1 MQRKRVNDIK
11 ATISEMFDLPKD
23 IVLDLPKII
32 MVGGNQILVENH
44 KGIIEYTP
52 DRIRINSSIGVI
64 RVLGANMMLKNIG
77 QDDIMVTGTIKAIE
91 LLSLQGSAGL
101 AFLQGIALGVIVVDI
116 YTFVELFCWIPSHK
130 GQGPIIREIYKPYC

>member
-77 QDDIMVTGTIKAIE
+77 QDDIMVTGTIKTIE
-91 LLSLQGSAGL
+91 LLS
-101 AFLQGIALGVIVVDI
+101 
-116 YTFVELFCWIPSHK
+116 
-130 GQGPIIREIYKPYC
+130 